1 MEFFSVASL
10 LRASESF
17 TQFSSR
23 ISLAKLP
30 RRYFA
35 ATPSHGPGIPR
46 GFRPK
51 AQGCAAVAPKRRYG
65 APRRRKARATLGHR
79 PTNIPNRNAVE
90 AHPFP
95 PARLTSATT
104 PLALI
109 RFPNTH
115 PS

>member
-1 MEFFSVASL
+1 MLRRKHPTISVLANL
-10 LRASESF
+10 LRLAESRSIRES
-17 TQFSSR
+17 QRDSV
-23 ISLAKLP
+23 P
-30 RRYFA
+30 E
-35 ATPSHGPGIPR
+35 
-46 GFRPK
+46 PK
-51 AQGCAAVAPKRRYG
+51 GCAAVAPKRRYG

-109 RFPNTH
+109 RFPNAH
-115 PS
+115 PR